1 MKLRGFYF
9 YSQVVQNVFITT
21 HTRFLEDDYMMT
33 NKSKSKVNYR
43 ALDDTPTIEQ
53 NTMDLILTIPISS
66 TSVPHCS
73 MRVVIQLDWF
83 MYLGESFDMIPKEHE
98 INHMD
103 YGEAMSMWMHIS
115 SKKKTM
121 EV

>member
-53 NTMDLILTIPISS
+53 NTMDSIPTIPISS

-73 MRVVIQLDWF
+73 MRVVIHLD
-83 MYLGESFDMIPKEHE
+83 
-98 INHMD
+98 
-103 YGEAMSMWMHIS
+103 
-115 SKKKTM
+115 
-121 EV
+121 